1 MPKLTEDIKLYSK
14 LLLSVGT
21 QGRGLTQRR
30 PLVPVECGEY
40 IKRLMEEE
48 NEDKVQVSTR
58 LGLGRKENETDIYKK
73 TDTTQV
79 SLFLKLLDV
88 SEKSKYFAG
97 WGYEK
102 APKIAMTTICRLA
115 PLPHHEQDV
124 VIQSVRKEGIT
135 SQDAIK
141 INTCRR
147 ENPDTTIEECLEK
160 ILKLK
165 PVTEV
170 HNFVLCTMSPKLKN
184 FVNSDKNY
192 HEKILNILKGV
203 LEGVIYD
210 IAVDGDII
218 TIEMDD
224 IVFDKFQY
232 RQRQKHIPFTEFLNS
247 LLEDR
252 LD

>member
-1 MPKLTEDIKLYSK
+1 MSKLTEEVKLYSK
-14 LLLSVGT
+14 LLLSVGK
-21 QGRGLTQRR
+21 QGRGQTQER
-30 PLVPVECGEY
+30 PLTPVECGEY

-141 INTCRR
+141 VNTCRR
-147 ENPDTTIEECLEK
+147 ENPDTAIEECLEK

-165 PVTEV
+165 PVAEI
-170 HNFVLCTMSPKLKN
+170 HHYVLCRMNPKLKS
-184 FVNSDKNY
+184 FVNSEKKY
-192 HEKILNILKGV
+192 KEKILDILKSILDG
-203 LEGVIYD
+203 EFYN
-210 IAVDGDII
+210 IAVDGGTI
-218 TIEMDD
+218 TIQMDS
-224 IVFDKFQY
+224 IAFSKFHYQ
-232 RQRQKHIPFTEFLNS
+232 QNQKHVPFTEFLNS